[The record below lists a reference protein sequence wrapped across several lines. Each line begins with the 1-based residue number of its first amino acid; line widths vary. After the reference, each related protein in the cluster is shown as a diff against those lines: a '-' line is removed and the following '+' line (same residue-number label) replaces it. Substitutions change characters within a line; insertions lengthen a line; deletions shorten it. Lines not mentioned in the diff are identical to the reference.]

1 MSFILN
7 STHSLISLL
16 CNGFWSFFNPN
27 LFIIHRYK
35 HLTTSDG
42 VLSIYI
48 LIYTFFLLWI
58 SFYFFTILFG
68 HSIEFYTLY
77 EQIIS
82 CLFHFRTIG
91 RDLQY
96 FLQKEGIRPD
106 RVDSSCSRKLPLPAT
121 KFLQRPVL
129 PEIQDRDLESGN
141 KISAFSCQRGK
152 YQITSRH
159 HQPEVAQSPAGGWW
173 EKWKGQSVRLGLLLT

>member
-1 MSFILN
+1 M
-7 STHSLISLL
+7 
-16 CNGFWSFFNPN
+16 N
-27 LFIIHRYK
+27 LFLLLYNTIWAFYW
-35 HLTTSDG
+35 
-42 VLSIYI
+42 VLHIVWADHFI
-48 LIYTFFLLWI
+48 
-58 SFYFFTILFG
+58 
-68 HSIEFYTLY
+68 
-77 EQIIS
+77 

-173 EKWKGQSVRLGLLLT
+173 EKWKGQSVRLGLLLTYTMLGRGQMPTVPAAQARQSWGPWPLEKQGT